1 MKERLSEDVIA
12 MRAAKELKSGDYC
25 NLGGGIPLLCPVS
38 TREDVIFQGENG
50 ILGYG
55 DLLTEE
61 NWQLYDFSHI
71 DATGHFVMPKPGE
84 SIFDFLTSLSMMR
97 SGRMRTVLGALQVSE
112 KGDLANHSVST
123 QDEYIVMGGAM
134 DLAWGSRHVIVTMTH
149 TTKAGEPKLVKE
161 LTLPLTGKKCVNLI
175 VTDLAVIEVNDEGLL
190 LKETAP
196 GWSVDEIQAV
206 TEPKLIIAPDLNEME
221 L

>member
-1 MKERLSEDVIA
+1 
-12 MRAAKELKSGDYC
+12 
-25 NLGGGIPLLCPVS
+25 
-38 TREDVIFQGENG
+38 
-50 ILGYG
+50 
-55 DLLTEE
+55 
-61 NWQLYDFSHI
+61 
-71 DATGHFVMPKPGE
+71 
-84 SIFDFLTSLSMMR
+84 
-97 SGRMRTVLGALQVSE
+97 MRTVLGALQVSE

-175 VTDLAVIEVNDEGLL
+175 VTDLAVIEVNAEGLL

-206 TEPKLIIAPDLNEME
+206 TEPKLIIAPDLKEME